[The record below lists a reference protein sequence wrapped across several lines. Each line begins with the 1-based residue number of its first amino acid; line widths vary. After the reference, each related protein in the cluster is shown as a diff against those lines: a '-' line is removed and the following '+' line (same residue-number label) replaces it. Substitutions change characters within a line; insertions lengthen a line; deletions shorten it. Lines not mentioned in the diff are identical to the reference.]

1 MYVASIRVELHL
13 PYAASLKDKR
23 QILTRL
29 KERLRAAHASVAE
42 VDHAELWQRTAL
54 GLAVVTSSAD
64 RLTDALNALRDIV
77 ERQDEIIV
85 LDWRIAHHE

>member
-1 MYVASIRVELHL
+1 MYVASVRVELHL

-29 KERLRAAHASVAE
+29 KERLRATQAAVAE
-42 VDHAELWQRTAL
+42 VDHTELWQRTAL

-64 RLTDALNALRDIV
+64 RLTESLTALRDIV
-77 ERQDEIIV
+77 ERQDEIVV
-85 LDWRIAHHE
+85 LDWLVQHHE

>member
-42 VDHAELWQRTAL
+42 VDHADLWQRTAL
-54 GLAVVTSSAD
+54 GLAVVTSSSE
-64 RLTDALNALRDIV
+64 RLTETLSSLREIV
-77 ERQDEIIV
+77 DRQEEIVV
-85 LDWRIAHHE
+85 LDWHISHHE